1 MRKIFTKFKN
11 RLRVRDLMI
20 GDLKS
25 TVLKYLASSMAEF
38 EVFLSRIREL
48 MKRYFRKSAN

>member
-25 TVLKYLASSMAEF
+25 TVLKYLASMAEF